1 MFEIVQ
7 SRVESD
13 IKRDFVALGFLIEGK
28 GGPHSAFVIQYEDTL
43 YEFHYTG
50 SEIDFSQIW
59 NDYYHKITYSV
70 HPDEVPAF
78 IACCQQIQ
86 KNAKPIYGY
95 FYSGENYGID
105 GNHFGNKDLGERMTC
120 VGFCLNVLKG
130 FLEDDYLEY
139 SDWDE
144 STHADLEY
152 LEKYC
157 KKHTIDITKVKASH
171 RRIAPIEFFTSGFFR
186 NLPIRKVQIDGKIQE
201 VSEVIEKKEQYK
213 MN

>member
-7 SRVESD
+7 SKVESD
-13 IKRDFVALGFLIEGK
+13 ITRDFVALGFLIEG
-28 GGPHSAFVIQYEDTL
+28 PHSAFVIQYESTL

-50 SEIDFSQIW
+50 REIDFSTIW
-59 NDYYHKITYSV
+59 NDYYHKITDSV
-70 HPDEVPAF
+70 HQDEVAAF
-78 IACCQQIQ
+78 IAWCQQIQ
-86 KNAKPIYGY
+86 KRANPIYGY
-95 FYSGENYGID
+95 FYSGENYDKD
-105 GNHFGNKDLGERMTC
+105 GNHFGNRDLGERMTC

-157 KKHTIDITKVKASH
+157 KKHNIDITKVKASH
-171 RRIAPIEFFTSGFFR
+171 RRIAPIEFFTSGFFI
-186 NLPIRKVQIDGKIQE
+186 NLPIRKVQIDGKIKE
-201 VSEVIEKKEQYK
+201 VSEVIERKEQYR

>member
-7 SRVESD
+7 SKVEKD
-13 IKRDFVALGFLIEGK
+13 IARDFVALGFLIEEK
-28 GGPHSAFVIQYEDTL
+28 GGPHSAFVIQYQDAL

-50 SEIDFSQIW
+50 REIDFSKIS

-78 IACCQQIQ
+78 IALCQHI
-86 KNAKPIYGY
+86 KKKANPIYGY
-95 FYSGENYGID
+95 FYSGENYD
-105 GNHFGNKDLGERMTC
+105 KEGNHLGNKDLGERMTC

-130 FLEDDYLEY
+130 FLDEDYITY

-144 STHADLEY
+144 STHNDLGY
-152 LEKYC
+152 LENYC
-157 KKHTIDITKVKASH
+157 KKHDIDITKIKASH
-171 RRIAPIEFFTSGFFR
+171 RRIAPLEFFTSGFFI
-186 NLPIRKVQIDGKIQE
+186 NLPIRKVQIDNKIKE
-201 VSEVIEKKEQYK
+201 VVEIISNKEQSR